1 MEEKSRGLIGTLFK
15 WAFIAFN
22 VMMAIMMYMSMGHTD
37 ESNAAVQLGAGM
49 GLSMI
54 GMMWAAGFI
63 VLGALTYF
71 TRAK

>member
-1 MEEKSRGLIGTLFK
+1 
-15 WAFIAFN
+15 
-22 VMMAIMMYMSMGHTD
+22 MMAIMMYMSMGHTD
-37 ESNAAVQLGAGM
+37 ESNTVVQLGADM

>member
-37 ESNAAVQLGAGM
+37 ESNTVVQLGADM